1 MGLTIITHR
10 LTNRLHSAN
19 LSSYSLTHWAQRMD
33 FSLSEEQRLLQE
45 SVVKFIQNDY
55 LFEHRTKLIESDLGF
70 SRDNWQLF
78 AEQGWLAMF
87 FSEADG
93 GFDADMSYLMVMME
107 EFGKGLVVEPYVA
120 SIVLA
125 GGLLRQLG
133 NEQQKSAYVSGL
145 IDGSKQAAFAYAE
158 PQARFNLADLVT
170 TASKQGGGWVLNGY
184 KAVVMNGPAA
194 DFLIVS
200 ARTSGNQRDQE
211 GVSLF
216 LVDTGA
222 DGLSTRDYPT
232 IDGMRASEVTLDNVQ
247 VSSNALLG
255 AEGSASPAIET
266 TIDEGILAI
275 GAEAVGAMEM
285 LYKATVEYCQT
296 RVQFG
301 QPIGRFQVLQHRMVD
316 MFIEHEQAKSLM
328 YMACIRLAE
337 GGNAGSKA
345 ISAFKT
351 QIGKSGRF
359 VGQSAVQLHGGM
371 GMTEELN
378 VGHYFKRLTAIENLF
393 GNADYHLKRFGSL

>member
-1 MGLTIITHR
+1 
-10 LTNRLHSAN
+10 
-19 LSSYSLTHWAQRMD
+19 MD
-33 FSLSEEQRLLQE
+33 FSLSEEQKLLHE

-55 LFEHRTKLIESDLGF
+55 LFEQRTKLVQSDLGF
-70 SRDNWQLF
+70 SRDNWQFF

-87 FSEADG
+87 FAEDDG
-93 GFDADMSYLMVMME
+93 GFDADIPYLMVMME

-120 SIVLA
+120 TIVLT
-125 GGLLRQLG
+125 GGLLRRLG
-133 NEQQKSAYVSGL
+133 NAQQKSTYVSDL

-170 TASKQGGGWVLNGY
+170 TAKKQGDGWTLSGH

-200 ARTSGNQRDQE
+200 ARTSGNQRDQD

-216 LVDTGA
+216 LVDKGA
-222 DGLSTRDYPT
+222 RGLSTRDYPT
-232 IDGMRASEVTLDNVQ
+232 IDGMRAAEVTLANVQ
-247 VSSNALLG
+247 VGNAALLG
-255 AEGSASPAIET
+255 PEGGASSAIEAV
-266 TIDEGILAI
+266 IDEGTLAI

-316 MFIEHEQAKSLM
+316 MFIEYEQAKSLM
-328 YMACIRLAE
+328 YMACIRLAK
-337 GGNAGSKA
+337 GGNAGAKA

-351 QIGKSGRF
+351 QVGKSGRF
-359 VGQSAVQLHGGM
+359 IGQGAVQLHGGM

-378 VGHYFKRLTAIENLF
+378 VGHYFKRLTAIENIF
-393 GNADYHLKRFGSL
+393 GNVDYHLKRFGSL